1 MNRAIRSRIVLWLL
15 LPGVIA
21 ISAGCGGYVA
31 RRMVQAPNSYPA
43 WLSSAAPV
51 ELAFSSRFLTNFA
64 TQVVD
69 VGPPPAQ
76 IRYRIVNPAD
86 YQLQLTTTNW
96 VRRDRP
102 HFKFTFKANLPGEP
116 TFWTPA
122 PRGTVVLLH
131 GYGLAQYAS
140 VPWALRLAQE
150 GWRCVLVDLRGHGAS
165 TGARVHFGLVETND
179 LSQLLDTLARD
190 QQLVEPVAVLGD
202 SYGAALALRWQSV
215 EPRIGPIIAIAPYA
229 RLSTAVLNIRREY
242 AAWFPR
248 ICIQAGLR
256 ELPRLLEVDPD
267 ELDTLTV
274 LDRHAVEALFVAG
287 ADDRISPVTDVH
299 MVWEQAGAGSR
310 FLEIPGAT
318 HEALPYFFDDLVV
331 PVLEWLDSGLDGWSQ
346 TRSARGTP

>member
-1 MNRAIRSRIVLWLL
+1 MM
-15 LPGVIA
+15 

-43 WLSSAAPV
+43 WLSPAAPV

-64 TQVVD
+64 PRTVD

-76 IRYRIVNPAD
+76 LHYRIVDPAD
-86 YQLQLTTTNW
+86 YQLEVTTTNW
-96 VRRDRP
+96 TRRARSQ
-102 HFKFTFKANLPGEP
+102 FKFSFKANIPGKP
-116 TFWTPA
+116 NPWTST

-131 GYGLAQYAS
+131 GYGLAQYS
-140 VPWALRLAQE
+140 TVPWALRLAEE

-165 TGARVHFGLVETND
+165 TGPRVHFGLVETND
-179 LSQLLDTLARD
+179 LSRLLDTLARD

-215 EPRIGPIIAIAPYA
+215 EPRVGPIIAIAPYA
-229 RLSTAVLNIRREY
+229 RLSSAVLNIRREY
-242 AAWFPR
+242 AAWFPKLF
-248 ICIQAGLR
+248 IQAGLR
-256 ELPRLLEVDPD
+256 RLPRLLEVDPG

-274 LDRHAVEALFVAG
+274 LDRHPVDALFVAG
-287 ADDRISPVTDVH
+287 AGDRIAPVADVLLISK
-299 MVWEQAGAGSR
+299 QAGTGSR

-331 PVLEWLDSGLDGWSQ
+331 PVLEWLDGGSGGYTQ
-346 TRSARGTP
+346 TRSARATP